1 MKVGVIN
8 MVGVSSRE
16 EQILELLRSGE
27 EYPVTRLSEVLGVS
41 AVTIRADLRDLDMK
55 GLVVRSH
62 GSVVAAS
69 TPQSSRRDAANTQ
82 EKELIAKCAASLV
95 NDGDCLMVTNGSTCS
110 LIARYLFGHKNVK
123 IVTNST
129 LLLPYGRA
137 NPGLDITIVGGEY
150 RPQAEALVGP
160 AAIAQIE
167 AYHVSITFFGTDG
180 ITLEHGLTTALIENA
195 QVVQRMCSQA
205 TRRVLCVDSSKVG
218 NRGFVRIMPVT
229 EIDTI
234 VTDIGFPKDL
244 AAELE
249 ELGVEVII
257 AQ

>member
-1 MKVGVIN
+1 

-16 EQILELLRSGE
+16 EKILELLRSGE
-27 EYPVTRLSEVLGVS
+27 EYPVVRLSEVLGVS
-41 AVTIRADLRDLDMK
+41 AVTIRGDLRDLDSK

-69 TPQSSRRDAANTQ
+69 SPQSFLRDVSNTHQ
-82 EKELIAKCAASLV
+82 KELIAKTAASLV
-95 NDGDCLMVTNGSTCS
+95 SDGQFLMITNGSTCS
-110 LIARYLFGHKNVK
+110 LIARYLFGLKNIKV
-123 IVTNST
+123 VTNST

-137 NPGLDITIVGGEY
+137 NANLDITLVGGEF

-160 AAIAQIE
+160 VAISQIE
-167 AYHVSITFFGTDG
+167 SYHVSTAFFGTDG
-180 ITLEHGLTTALIENA
+180 FTMEYGLTTSLIENA
-195 QVVQRMCSQA
+195 QVVQRMCAQA

-218 NRGFVRIMPVT
+218 HRGFVRIMPVT

-234 VTDIGFPKDL
+234 VTDCGFPQDL
-244 AAELE
+244 VSQLE